1 MKIENRKAKHDY
13 FVEDKYIAGIVL
25 TGTEIKSI
33 RRGNASLVDTFCTVK
48 SGEIWVHNSY
58 IAKFEYGSYNNHDER
73 RLRKLLLT
81 KREIEKIHKK
91 VQQKGYTIVP
101 LKMFINDNGLCKV
114 ELGICIGKKEY
125 DKRETIK
132 ERDLS
137 REMQRC
143 KY

>member
-1 MKIENRKAKHDY
+1 MKIENRKARHDY
-13 FVEDKYIAGIVL
+13 FVEDTYISGIVL

-33 RRGNASLVDTFCTVK
+33 RHGNASLVDTFCTVK
-48 SGEIWVHNSY
+48 NCEVWMHNSY

-73 RLRKLLLT
+73 RLRKLLLS
-81 KREIEKIHKK
+81 KREIEKIYKK

-101 LKMFINDNGLCKV
+101 LKMFINDKGLCKV
-114 ELGICIGKKEY
+114 ELGICVGKKEY

-137 REMQRC
+137 REIQRY
-143 KY
+143 K

>member
-1 MKIENRKAKHDY
+1 MKIENRKARHDY
-13 FVEDKYIAGIVL
+13 FVEDTYISGIVL

-33 RRGNASLVDTFCTVK
+33 RLGNASLVDTFCTVK
-48 SGEIWVHNSY
+48 NCEVWLHNSY

-73 RLRKLLLT
+73 RLRKLLLS
-81 KREIEKIHKK
+81 KREIEKIYKK

-101 LKMFINDNGLCKV
+101 LKMFINDKGLCKV
-114 ELGICIGKKEY
+114 ELGICVGKKEY

-137 REMQRC
+137 REMQRY
-143 KY
+143 K

>member
-1 MKIENRKAKHDY
+1 MKIENRKARHDY
-13 FVEDKYIAGIVL
+13 FVEDTYISGIVL

-33 RRGNASLVDTFCTVK
+33 RLGNASLVDTFCTVK
-48 SGEIWVHNSY
+48 NCEVWMHNSY

-73 RLRKLLLT
+73 RLRKLLLS
-81 KREIEKIHKK
+81 KREIEKIYKK

-101 LKMFINDNGLCKV
+101 LKMFINDKGLCKV
-114 ELGICIGKKEY
+114 ELGICVGKKEY

-137 REMQRC
+137 REMQRY
-143 KY
+143 K

>member
-1 MKIENRKAKHDY
+1 MKIENRKARHDY
-13 FVEDKYIAGIVL
+13 FVEDTYISGIVL

-33 RRGNASLVDTFCTVK
+33 RLGNASLVDTFCTIKNCEV
-48 SGEIWVHNSY
+48 WMHNSY

-73 RLRKLLLT
+73 RLRKLLLS
-81 KREIEKIHKK
+81 KREIEKIYKK

-101 LKMFINDNGLCKV
+101 LKMFINDKGLCKV
-114 ELGICIGKKEY
+114 ELGICVGKKEY

-137 REMQRC
+137 REMQRY
-143 KY
+143 K

>member
-33 RRGNASLVDTFCTVK
+33 RQGNASLIDTFCTVK

-73 RLRKLLLT
+73 RLRKLLLS

-114 ELGICIGKKEY
+114 ELGVCVGKKEY

-137 REMQRC
+137 REMQRY
-143 KY
+143 K